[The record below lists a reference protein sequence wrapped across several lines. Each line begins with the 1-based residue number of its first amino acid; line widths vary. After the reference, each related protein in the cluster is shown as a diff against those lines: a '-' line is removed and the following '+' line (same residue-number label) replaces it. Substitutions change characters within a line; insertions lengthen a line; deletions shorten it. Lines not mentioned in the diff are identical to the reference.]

1 MRKRYLLNLET
12 FPPHTLNVVSSI
24 AKTFD
29 ANVDIKQRKEDAF
42 NHVLDCVD
50 NVHDFKG
57 IDNIFRDEDDIY
69 ELITNIDAVIRS
81 VSMPTGNNR
90 FNAVAK
96 WGRGYKRTHLL
107 LEHCWDG

>member
-29 ANVDIKQRKEDAF
+29 ANVCIEQRKEDAF
-42 NHVLDCVD
+42 NHVLNRVD
-50 NVHDFKG
+50 NAHDFMG
-57 IDNIFRDEDDIY
+57 ISNIFSDEDDIY
-69 ELITNIDAVIRS
+69 ELITTVDAVIRS
-81 VSMPTGNNR
+81 VAMPTGSNR

-96 WGRGYKRTHLL
+96 WGRNYKRTHLF